1 MNKVEVLNDF
11 NKINESKITNEEL
24 LDFVHKLGYNSID
37 EIKKEKSKLAKLE
50 ALFNELNLDNGE
62 KAKKVEED
70 DVKSG
75 SGEGSDT
82 GSTSGDDTTSNTG
95 SDKGGDTGS
104 DKGGDTSS
112 DKGGDTGSDKGG
124 DTGSTSGDDTTSGTG
139 STSGDD
145 TTSDTGSTS
154 GDDTTTTNDD
164 NINKDHKSKTVHIK
178 SFAEFCGEIEED
190 EDDKTDSNTMNESA
204 KITSDEEFEE
214 YAMNI
219 LKKAHP
225 DDFNEEEA
233 KKTIEDI
240 LKDHNGD
247 YGAAI
252 GALNNGLSK

>member
-82 GSTSGDDTTSNTG
+82 GSN
-95 SDKGGDTGS
+95 KGGDT
-104 DKGGDTSS
+104 TS
-112 DKGGDTGSDKGG
+112 DTGSDN
-124 DTGSTSGDDTTSGTG
+124 G

-145 TTSDTGSTS
+145 TTSDTGSDNGSIS
-154 GDDTTTTNDD
+154 GDDAVTTNDD
-164 NINKDHKSKTVHIK
+164 NTNKDHKSKTIHIK

-204 KITSDEEFEE
+204 KITSDEEFKE

-225 DDFNEEEA
+225 DDFDEEEA

>member
-75 SGEGSDT
+75 SGEGSDN

-95 SDKGGDTGS
+95 SDN
-104 DKGGDTSS
+104 
-112 DKGGDTGSDKGG
+112 
-124 DTGSTSGDDTTSGTG
+124 
-139 STSGDD
+139 
-145 TTSDTGSTS
+145 GSTS

-164 NINKDHKSKTVHIK
+164 NTNKDHKSKTIHIK

-225 DDFNEEEA
+225 DDFDEEEA

>member
-75 SGEGSDT
+75 SDEGSDNGST
-82 GSTSGDDTTSNTG
+82 SGDDTMSNSGSDKGGDNGSTSGDDTNSNIGSDKGSDNGSDNGSTSGDDTTSNTG
-95 SDKGGDTGS
+95 SDN
-104 DKGGDTSS
+104 
-112 DKGGDTGSDKGG
+112 
-124 DTGSTSGDDTTSGTG
+124 
-139 STSGDD
+139 
-145 TTSDTGSTS
+145 GSTS

-164 NINKDHKSKTVHIK
+164 NTNKDHKSKTIHIK

-225 DDFNEEEA
+225 DDFDEEEA